1 MSLKLKILFSLWFFS
16 STALIPMDIFGIDSE
31 FRLYYSNA
39 GQVSTSFAA
48 ALFCFGTS
56 RAFPYESE
64 LRKVWGA
71 IGSGLLAWALGTTIF
86 AAYPLLHDG
95 QDTPYPY
102 FSDIGYLLASPL
114 MTIGLLLF
122 KRSAGLIT
130 SARGKIFA
138 SLSFVSAGLLAY
150 HANAPGLVDPNPFT
164 SLTAL
169 CYAVFDP
176 ILIGTIALIASS
188 FRGGAV
194 GKSWQLLILGILL
207 YYAANQ
213 LYTYLVMLDR
223 YTTGDAIDVG
233 WLLGFGVI
241 AYAAAGTRR
250 LAA

>member
-1 MSLKLKILFSLWFFS
+1 MSLKLRLFFALWFLAS
-16 STALIPMDIFGIDSE
+16 IALIPMDFFNIDPIH
-31 FRLYYSNA
+31 RLYYSNA
-39 GQVSTSFAA
+39 GQVSTSFTA

-64 LRKVWGA
+64 LRKVWA
-71 IGSGLLAWALGTTIF
+71 TIGSGLLAWALGTTIF

-95 QDTPYPY
+95 KDTPYPY

-114 MTIGLLLF
+114 MAIGLLFF
-122 KRSAGLIT
+122 KRSTGLIA

-138 SLSFVSAGLLAY
+138 LLAFASAACLAY
-150 HANAPGLVDPNPFT
+150 GANAPGLSDPDTFT
-164 SLTAL
+164 ALTAF
-169 CYAVFDP
+169 CYATFDP
-176 ILIGTIALIASS
+176 VLIGVTALISSS
-188 FRGGAV
+188 FRGGEV

-213 LYTYLVMLDR
+213 LYTYLVMLER

-241 AYAAAGTRR
+241 AYAAVRTRK
-250 LAA
+250 LAT